1 MAVHRCKTIVRNKIF
16 DLLTKGGDGK
26 NVFKLT
32 SEMISKH
39 ENNSSNF

>member
-1 MAVHRCKTIVRNKIF
+1 MAVRGCKKIREKQIF

-32 SEMISKH
+32 LEMISQHWKQL
-39 ENNSSNF
+39 F